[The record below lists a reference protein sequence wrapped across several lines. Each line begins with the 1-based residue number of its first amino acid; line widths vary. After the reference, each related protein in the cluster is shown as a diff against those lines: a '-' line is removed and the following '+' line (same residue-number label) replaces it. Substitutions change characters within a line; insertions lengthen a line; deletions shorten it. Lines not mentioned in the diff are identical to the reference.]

1 MRWKCALT
9 CPSIEHCEL
18 KLAVRNASK
27 QKSGIDSPRGPGT
40 PQKITRAFGRSLFPI
55 LNGHL
60 KGSELERIRDE
71 AGNLSQ
77 RYQDEVRERKNKT
90 QQNGR
95 LAERIFKAENA
106 LKGQDEMR
114 SELERLRHVNLDK
127 ESEVSALRQRIS
139 RLESEMA
146 TQRAQSGRG
155 NARTIAPQD
164 QSPSYTVHS
173 EGVQFIEQPTRIQ
186 LFCQEL
192 CDTLRSFLPGRN
204 QSLT

>member
-1 MRWKCALT
+1 MLPHFA
-9 CPSIEHCEL
+9 
-18 KLAVRNASK
+18 RNVSK
-27 QKSGIDSPRGPGT
+27 QKNANDPPPRTWHSPKNHPRFWSF
-40 PQKITRAFGRSLFPI
+40 AFPI
-55 LNGHL
+55 LIGHL

-114 SELERLRHVNLDK
+114 SEFERLRHVNLDK